1 MSNVKIKKSKIKDD
15 LFLQVEYTEDLPGHS
30 KKDTK
35 LTCTIPIHEDLK
47 TKFQLL
53 HRHLAV
59 LCDQVKTPKR
69 ADFETSEFEG
79 FTVIGFA
86 ISGVEE
92 NEGVTIIGS
101 KEGKYGEVLL
111 NTPFTKW
118 DDSEYP
124 FRSELAS
131 DIQDCVYEVEQYLF
145 EGKRAPE
152 QQLEMEFGADADAQD
167 DSPLG

>member
-15 LFLQVEYTEDLPGHS
+15 LFLQVEYTEELPGHS

-35 LTCTIPIHEDLK
+35 LTCTIPVHEDLK
-47 TKFQLL
+47 NKFQNL
-53 HRHLAV
+53 HKHLAV

-69 ADFETSEFEG
+69 SDFENSEFED

-92 NEGVTIIGS
+92 NEGVTVIGIRD
-101 KEGKYGEVLL
+101 GKYGEVPLS
-111 NTPFTKW
+111 TPFIKW

-131 DIQDCVYEVEQYLF
+131 DVQDCVYEVEQYLF

-152 QQLEMEFGADADAQD
+152 QQLEMEFGEGGDEDLDQQAE
-167 DSPLG
+167 